1 MSLLV
6 GVRGDI
12 PTERAND
19 TGKTA
24 AAPQSGQGAVILL
37 EDLGFLCYNFTK

>member
-1 MSLLV
+1 MSPLV

-12 PTERAND
+12 PTEN

-24 AAPQSGQGAVILL
+24 AAPQSGQGVVILL

>member
-6 GVRGDI
+6 GVRGGI
-12 PTERAND
+12 PTEN